1 MKTYDTLLLF
11 QTQEKTK
18 GPTDTTFLFQ
28 SFPGF
33 IIIFLNFRIHY
44 IPKIGSDVY
53 VVYNQF
59 WDEEDDFITLQNT
72 GMLKVDYLFR
82 F

>member
-1 MKTYDTLLLF
+1 MIHYYFSKHKKK
-11 QTQEKTK
+11 QK
-18 GPTDTTFLFQ
+18 GSPIRLFLFQ

-44 IPKIGSDVY
+44 IPKIGSDIY
-53 VVYNQF
+53 VVYNQL
-59 WDEEDDFITLQNT
+59 WDEKDDFRTLQNT